1 MSKIRYVDIPSI
13 IQVIGSVYQNPS
25 ILDND
30 QYTFTLDDF
39 TEEFHQVVFGSIY
52 NLHQLGAKQITST
65 NIEDYL
71 EQRPKKLAVYKANKG
86 AEYLEKVSE
95 NSQLAAFNYYYH
107 RMKKMTLL
115 RMFNEKVGMDL
126 SWLYDINNIFDQK
139 KKQAQ
144 EDWLDNH
151 TEEDI
156 ANLINNK
163 IEDVKLKYVDAVEED
178 IIQAGEGS
186 DELWQEL
193 QTTPDIGYPLYG
205 NLINTIFRGARLG
218 KFYLRSAATNVGKS
232 RAMVADCCNI
242 ACDEIYDTA
251 QSKWV
256 SNGTKEPSIYVM
268 TEQIFSEVQTMMW
281 AFLSGVPEDHI
292 LTNRYDPGEIDRVL
306 YAQEVIKR
314 CPLYLKQLHDFS
326 LKDIENVVKLSV
338 RKYNIR
344 YFFLDY
350 IHSSMKILSEVSS
363 RASVK
368 GLREDNVLFM
378 ISVRLK
384 DLATEYGIFIMSS
397 TQLNGEYQNAT
408 VYDQNLLRGAK
419 AIADKIDAGSIML
432 QLNDGDR
439 EVISKLTA
447 EKGIEMPNLKI
458 SIYKNRRGR
467 YNHIL
472 LWCKAELGI
481 CRINPL
487 FATAYNYE
495 LIEMED
501 YKINVAERIESK
513 ESAF

>member
-1 MSKIRYVDIPSI
+1 MSKTRYVDIPSI

-30 QYTFTLDDF
+30 QYSFTLEDF
-39 TEEFHQVVFGSIY
+39 TEEFHQVIFGSIY
-52 NLHQLGAKQITST
+52 NLHQLGAKQITPA

-71 EQRPKKLAVYKANKG
+71 EQRSKKLAVYKANKG
-86 AEYLEKVSE
+86 AEYLEKVSQ
-95 NSQLAAFNYYYH
+95 NSQIAAFNYYYH

-115 RMFNEKVGMDL
+115 RMYNEKIGMDL
-126 SWLYDINNIFDQK
+126 SWIYDIDNIFDQK

-156 ANLINNK
+156 ANLINDK

-186 DELWQEL
+186 EKLWNEL

-205 NLINTIFRGARLG
+205 NLINTVFRGARLG

-242 ACDEIYDTA
+242 ACDEIYDTT
-251 QSKWV
+251 QGRWI

-292 LTNRYDPGEIDRVL
+292 LTNRYDPGEIDRIL

-326 LKDIENVVKLSV
+326 LKDIENIVKLSV
-338 RKYNIR
+338 RKYNVR
-344 YFFLDY
+344 YLFLDY

-397 TQLNGEYQNAT
+397 TQLNGDYTSAT
-408 VYDQNLLRGAK
+408 IFDQNLLRGAK
-419 AIADKIDAGSIML
+419 SIADKIDAGSIML
-432 QLNDGDR
+432 QLNDTDR
-439 EVISKLTA
+439 EVVSKLSA

-472 LWCKAELGI
+472 LWCKADLGT

-501 YKINVAERIESK
+501 YKINVTAKEEDK

>member
-1 MSKIRYVDIPSI
+1 
-13 IQVIGSVYQNPS
+13 
-25 ILDND
+25 
-30 QYTFTLDDF
+30 
-39 TEEFHQVVFGSIY
+39 
-52 NLHQLGAKQITST
+52 
-65 NIEDYL
+65 
-71 EQRPKKLAVYKANKG
+71 
-86 AEYLEKVSE
+86 
-95 NSQLAAFNYYYH
+95 
-107 RMKKMTLL
+107 
-115 RMFNEKVGMDL
+115 
-126 SWLYDINNIFDQK
+126 
-139 KKQAQ
+139 
-144 EDWLDNH
+144 
-151 TEEDI
+151 
-156 ANLINNK
+156 
-163 IEDVKLKYVDAVEED
+163 
-178 IIQAGEGS
+178 
-186 DELWQEL
+186 
-193 QTTPDIGYPLYG
+193 
-205 NLINTIFRGARLG
+205 
-218 KFYLRSAATNVGKS
+218 
-232 RAMVADCCNI
+232 MVADCCNI
-242 ACDEIYDTA
+242 ACDEIYDTT
-251 QSKWV
+251 QGRWV
-256 SNGTKEPSIYVM
+256 SNGTREPSIYVM

-292 LTNRYDPGEIDRVL
+292 LTNRYDPGEIDRVI

-338 RKYNIR
+338 RKYNVR

-432 QLNDGDR
+432 QLNDSDR

-487 FATAYNYE
+487 FVTAYNYE

-501 YKINVAERIESK
+501 YKINVI
-513 ESAF
+513 